1 MDRLVSRMMAPL
13 ARRVA
18 SMLAR
23 GVVTGVEADGTQQVL
38 QVRLL
43 AGEAASRV
51 EHFEP
56 YGFTSHPKAGAEHLT
71 LFLDGDRAH
80 GVTVVVN
87 DRRFRL
93 ASLPEGGVALYD
105 AAGSSIVLNNDGTA
119 TVHADT
125 VTMTGN
131 LLVQGFIKASG
142 HIYDLGGVKSLAGLR
157 TAFVNHTGHN
167 YPGSGPNTTP

>member
-18 SMLAR
+18 SLLAR
-23 GVVTGVEADGTQQVL
+23 GVVTGVEADGQQQVL

-43 AGEAASRV
+43 AGEAAAGV

-56 YGFTSHPKAGAEHLT
+56 FGFTSHPMPGAEHLT
-71 LFLDGDRAH
+71 VFMDGDRAH
-80 GVTVVVN
+80 GVTVIVN
-87 DRRFRL
+87 DRRYRL
-93 ASLPEGGVALYD
+93 ASVPQGGVALYD
-105 AAGSSIVLNNDGTA
+105 ASGSSIVLNNDGTA

-131 LLVQGFIKASG
+131 LLVQGFIKANG
-142 HIYDLGGVKSLAGLR
+142 HIYDIGGVKSLAGLR
-157 TAFVNHTGHN
+157 AAFTAHTGHN
-167 YPGSGPNTTP
+167 YPGNIPNTTP

>member
-23 GVVTGVEADGTQQVL
+23 GVVTGVEVDGQQQVL

-43 AGEAASRV
+43 AGEAAARV

-56 YGFTSHPKAGAEHLT
+56 YGFTSHPKPGAEHLT

-87 DRRFRL
+87 DRRYRL

-119 TVHADT
+119 TVHADLT
-125 VTMTGN
+125 TFSGSVKVMGD
-131 LLVQGFIKASG
+131 IKAVG
-142 HIYDLGGVKSLAGLR
+142 NIYDLNGVKSLAGLR
-157 TAFVNHTGHN
+157 TAFINHTGHN